1 MNPEVRIIGTDEA
14 MTTVA
19 DAAVVIDV
27 LRAFTVTPMLYVRG
41 ARTVWLAT
49 DEANALATTRRLA
62 ATRPTVLALKDGPPA
77 PGFRLVN
84 SPGRVAKL
92 DLTDHDVVQ
101 TTANGTRGVLALA
114 DVPLVLAASLVNAS
128 ATAEVV
134 REAGPRRVHLVVTG
148 ASGTADEDV
157 ACAELVRAR
166 LLGRP
171 VDQRSLVERVRAS
184 GAAGDLAAGVDAA
197 FPGVHADDVRL
208 ACQVDST
215 DIALVRQHQGDLVH
229 LRPLLVP
236 GAGRTRG
243 RRVVATS
250 KTSRCRS

>member
-1 MNPEVRIIGTDEA
+1 MNPVVRIIGTGEA
-14 MTTVA
+14 MTSAA

-49 DEANALATTRRLA
+49 DEANALAAARRLR
-62 ATRPTVLALKDGPPA
+62 ATRPVVVALKDGPPA
-77 PGFRLVN
+77 PGFGLVN
-84 SPGRVAKL
+84 SPGRVAQL

-114 DVPLVLAASLVNAS
+114 GVPLVLAGSLVNAS
-128 ATAEVV
+128 ATAAVV

-157 ACAELVRAR
+157 ACAELMRAR
-166 LLGRP
+166 LLGNQ
-171 VDQRSLVERVRAS
+171 VDQRALVERVRAS
-184 GAAGDLAAGVDAA
+184 QAAQDLAAGLDAA

-208 ACQVDST
+208 ACQVDSI
-215 DIALVRQHQGDLVH
+215 DVALVRQHQRDLV
-229 LRPLLVP
+229 LMRPVLVP
-236 GAGRTRG
+236 GTRRTR
-243 RRVVATS
+243 RRGAAATPTAS
-250 KTSRCRS
+250 G

>member
-1 MNPEVRIIGTDEA
+1 MNPDVRIIGTGEA
-14 MTTVA
+14 MTSAA

-49 DEANALATTRRLA
+49 DDANALATTQRLR
-62 ATRPTVLALKDGPPA
+62 ATRPAVVALKDGPPA

-84 SPGRVAKL
+84 SPGRVAQL

-114 DVPLVLAASLVNAS
+114 DVPFVLAGSLVNAS
-128 ATAEVV
+128 ATAEMV

-157 ACAELVRAR
+157 ACAELIRAR
-166 LLGRP
+166 LLGQP
-171 VDQRSLVERVRAS
+171 VDQRALIERVRAS
-184 GAAGDLAAGVDAA
+184 QAACDLATGVDAA

-215 DIALVRQHQGDLVH
+215 DIALVRQHQRDLVH
-229 LRPLLVP
+229 MRPFLVP
-236 GAGRTRG
+236 RAGRTRG
-243 RRVVATS
+243 RRVAATW
-250 KTSRCRS
+250 KTFG